1 MGQDPCRLAG
11 DETCGGRGRQED
23 TGQRRKGAI
32 KGYLLLI
39 MAALTCPCHLPVLL
53 ALTAGTALGS
63 ILSRHL
69 WLTALLLTMYF
80 VGALYLGLNRI
91 NKEKLDLSGRTLA
104 HG

>member
-11 DETCGGRGRQED
+11 DETCGDRGHQED
-23 TGQRRKGAI
+23 TVQRRKGAI

-63 ILSRHL
+63 ALSRHL
-69 WLTALLLTMYF
+69 WLAGLLLTICF

-91 NKEKLDLSGRTLA
+91 NKEKLDYPG
-104 HG
+104 GP